1 MATTNM
7 ILPNFPTLIIE
18 GNLAVSL
25 NSDGII
31 EENKP
36 TPKLYDSICQTPHI
50 ICYKNHITS
59 FFNNKNI
66 PCFDILELFAF
77 IYPARFTIPT
87 VSGLC
92 KTLDLPIPITAEA
105 KLFSQIEII
114 KKILDDISKLNKT
127 ETRRLISIT
136 LAMKLA
142 NWAWADYILFTTGE
156 TPQTI
161 KEKTAK
167 KNPLSYL
174 KTHNKLYEWED
185 SNFNATTGDEKV
197 TTKETTERLNLLLS
211 THKSAEKREEQFA
224 YSDTIRFAFEPN
236 KYKNSPN
243 ITLAQAG
250 TGIGK
255 TLGYIAPASIWAE
268 KNDDTVW
275 ISTYTKNLQKQLSSE
290 FDRLYP
296 DSKNKNQ
303 RVVIRKGRENY
314 LCLLNFE
321 DALSKT
327 TTNKNNIIPLG
338 LISRWVE
345 RTNAGDIIGGD
356 FPGWLVDIIGKN
368 RISSLTDHRGECI
381 YASCPFYKKCFI
393 EKTIRKAKKADI
405 VIANHSLV
413 MIQSCLGGI
422 EDGNVPT
429 RYVFDEAHHIF
440 NSADSTFSSHLTSLE
455 SAEVRRWIRGAETDS
470 IRSRTKGLRR
480 RLSDVIEKYD
490 ELDKIVADIVSSS
503 KELANYG
510 ALKRI
515 QSGLPIGVF
524 EKFLSSLYDFTYLR
538 AKEKNKDNSYSIQ
551 AEPNDLPVELIHD
564 AANLQRELKY
574 ITTPINKLIKT
585 LDKILDKDSH
595 KLEANIKSKIENITR
610 SLTHRALMPLSSWI
624 DMLDRLIKDEEN
636 KKFID
641 WFEVEKLSGTD
652 FDIGMHRHFIDPTK
666 PFAEAFTNTSKGI
679 ALTSATLKDR
689 TGDYEKDWQTAFMKT
704 GIKHITEIDKT
715 NQPLLS
721 DTKSPFDYQKNSK
734 VIIINDINKRSMEQ
748 LATAYRELFIASKGG
763 ALGIFTAI
771 NRLKKVKDLI
781 TPKLYEENINLY
793 SQHTSNIDTS
803 TLIDIFK
810 ADENSCLLGTDAV
823 RDGVDVP
830 GDSLRLIIFER
841 VPWPKPD
848 ILHLKRRKHF
858 GEKEYDEF
866 LTRSKLSQ
874 AFGRLIRTKNDK
886 GVFVILDNQTPS
898 RLFNAFPPNIEIQKT
913 GLKEAIE
920 IIKDLNNENS

>member
-1 MATTNM
+1 MHQESL
-7 ILPNFPTLIIE
+7 ILPNFPSLIIE
-18 GNLAVSL
+18 GNLVISL
-25 NSDGII
+25 TPDGII

-36 TPKLYDSICQTPHI
+36 TPKLYEEICKTPHI
-50 ICYKNHITS
+50 LCYKNHIIS

-66 PCFDILELFAF
+66 PCFDLLELFAF
-77 IYPARFTIPT
+77 IYPAKFTIPT
-87 VSGLC
+87 VTGLC
-92 KTLDLPIPITAEA
+92 KSLDLTIPTTSEA

-114 KKILDDISKLNKT
+114 KKILNDIKKLNQT
-127 ETRRLISIT
+127 EKRRLISVT
-136 LAMKLA
+136 LAMKIG
-142 NWAWADYILFTTGE
+142 NWAWADYILFALGE
-156 TPQTI
+156 TPNSI
-161 KEKTAK
+161 KEKSAK
-167 KNPLSYL
+167 KNPISYL
-174 KTHNKLYEWED
+174 KTHSKLYEWED
-185 SNFNATTGDEKV
+185 SNFNTSTGDEKV
-197 TTKETTERLNLLLS
+197 TKKETEDRLNLLLS
-211 THKSAEKREEQFA
+211 THQSAEKRAEQFA
-224 YSDTIRFAFEPN
+224 YAETINFAFEPN
-236 KYKNSPN
+236 KYANSPN
-243 ITLAQAG
+243 IVLAQAG

-275 ISTYTKNLQKQLSSE
+275 LSTYTKNLQKQLNSE

-296 DSKNKNQ
+296 DSKNKNK

-321 DALSKT
+321 EALSKT
-327 TTNKNNIIPLG
+327 GTNKNNIIPLG
-338 LISRWVE
+338 IIARWIE
-345 RTNAGDIIGGD
+345 KTNDGDIIGGD
-356 FPGWLVDIIGKN
+356 FPGWLIDIIGKN
-368 RISSLTDHRGECI
+368 RTSSLTDHRGECI
-381 YASCPFYKKCFI
+381 YASCQFYKKCFI

-413 MIQSCLGGI
+413 MIQACLGGI

-440 NSADSTFSSHLTSLE
+440 NSADSTFSSHLTSME
-455 SAEVRRWIRGAETDS
+455 AAEVRRWIRGAETDS

-480 RLSDVIEKYD
+480 RLSDIIEKY
-490 ELDKIVADIVSSS
+490 EEIDKLVAEIVSGS

-515 QSGLPIGVF
+515 QSGLHIGIF
-524 EKFLSSLYDFTYLR
+524 EKFLSSVYDFTYLR

-574 ITTPINKLIKT
+574 ITTPVSQLIKT

-595 KLEANIKSKIENITR
+595 KLDANIKSKIENITR
-610 SLTHRALMPLSSWI
+610 SLTHRALMPISSWI
-624 DMLDRLIKDEEN
+624 NMLDRLINDKEDE
-636 KKFID
+636 KFID
-641 WFEVEKLSGTD
+641 WFEVEKIGGSD
-652 FDIGMHRHFIDPTK
+652 FDIGMHRHFVDPTK
-666 PFAEAFTNTSKGI
+666 PFAESFANTAKGI

-689 TGDYEKDWQTAFMKT
+689 TGDYEKDWQTAFLKT
-704 GIKHITEIDKT
+704 GVKHITNQDSN

-721 DTKSPFDYQKNSK
+721 DTKSPFDYPKNSK

-748 LATAYRELFIASKGG
+748 LANAYQELFIASKGG

-771 NRLKKVKDLI
+771 NRLKKVKELI
-781 TPKLYEENINLY
+781 TPKLYENHINLY

-803 TLIDIFK
+803 TLIDIFRE
-810 ADENSCLLGTDAV
+810 DQHSCLLGTDAV

-874 AFGRLIRTKNDK
+874 AFGRLIRNKDDK
-886 GVFVILDNQTPS
+886 GVFIILDNQTPS
-898 RLFNAFPPNIEIQKT
+898 RLFNAFPPNIEIQKV
-913 GLKEAIE
+913 GLKEAIK
-920 IIKDLNNENS
+920 IIKDMNNE